1 MRIGRCVLVFVVC
14 LFANVLCD
22 LRAEDYPSRP
32 ITWIAPWPAGGA
44 IDGLCRALGPKL
56 AERLGQPVIIENR
69 PGAASTVGVAAGAR
83 AAPDGYTLVM
93 AGSASLAIAPTAY
106 SKLPYDPTND
116 LGPVA
121 FVAWIPFVLV
131 VNPSLPV
138 ASVSDLVKYA
148 KENPGKLNYGS
159 GGAGSPH
166 QLLTEVLKS
175 MTGIEMAHVPYKG
188 SAPALNDVVGG
199 HIQVMFSDP
208 LPSLPQIQAGNV
220 RALGVST
227 ITRWPT
233 APDISTIGEA
243 GVPGF
248 DMSGWGM
255 VALPA
260 ATPKNIIMRLHAE
273 LKDII
278 GSPEIQD
285 QILKLGMLPG
295 KNTSPED
302 LQPFIKSE
310 MERWGR
316 IVRKIGLAGTQ

>member
-1 MRIGRCVLVFVVC
+1 
-14 LFANVLCD
+14 
-22 LRAEDYPSRP
+22 
-32 ITWIAPWPAGGA
+32 
-44 IDGLCRALGPKL
+44 
-56 AERLGQPVIIENR
+56 VIIENR

-106 SKLPYDPTND
+106 SKLAYDPTRD

-138 ASVSDLVKYA
+138 ASVSNLVKYA
-148 KENPGKLNYGS
+148 KENPGKLNYGP
-159 GGAGSPH
+159 GGAGSPY
-166 QLLTEVLKS
+166 QLLTQDLKS
-175 MTGIEMAHVPYKG
+175 MTGIEMAHVS

-233 APDISTIGEA
+233 APDFPTIDEA

-260 ATPKNIIMRLHAE
+260 ATPKDIIMRLHAE
-273 LKDII
+273 LKDIT
-278 GSPEIQD
+278 GSPEIRD
-285 QILKLGMLPG
+285 QILKLILYRRLFDFVGNAFSSQLIDLRRQCHTHWVDLRRQRRWPRLITDRTCCDDVAIAFARAAG
-295 KNTSPED
+295 QQWTS
-302 LQPFIKSE
+302 KSE
-310 MERWGR
+310 RHRCGASNEKHGR
-316 IVRKIGLAGTQ
+316 TSNCRCVCLLRTRCAHNALG

>member
-1 MRIGRCVLVFVVC
+1 
-14 LFANVLCD
+14 
-22 LRAEDYPSRP
+22 
-32 ITWIAPWPAGGA
+32 
-44 IDGLCRALGPKL
+44 
-56 AERLGQPVIIENR
+56 
-69 PGAASTVGVAAGAR
+69 
-83 AAPDGYTLVM
+83 M
-93 AGSASLAIAPTAY
+93 AGSASLAIVPTAY
-106 SKLPYDPTND
+106 SKLPYDPTKD

-131 VNPSLPV
+131 ANPSLPV

-159 GGAGSPH
+159 GGAPH

-227 ITRWPT
+227 KTRWPS
-233 APDISTIGEA
+233 ALDIPTIDEA

-260 ATPKNIIMRLHAE
+260 ATPKDIILRLHAE

-278 GSPEIQD
+278 GSPEIRD

-295 KNTSPED
+295 NNFSRED
-302 LQPFIKSE
+302 LRPS
-310 MERWGR
+310 
-316 IVRKIGLAGTQ
+316 